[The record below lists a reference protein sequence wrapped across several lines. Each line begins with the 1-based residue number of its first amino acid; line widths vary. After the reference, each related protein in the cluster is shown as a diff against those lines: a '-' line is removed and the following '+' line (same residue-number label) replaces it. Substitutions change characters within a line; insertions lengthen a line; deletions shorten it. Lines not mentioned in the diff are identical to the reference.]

1 MARLPP
7 PCHPLYCRLRLFDR
21 RTRRHPPLRTTFLLA
36 ALGICHSRR
45 LPTQRRCRSDPN
57 GTSPTRS
64 QQSEGASSSRSPG
77 PSQDALAAIRRSA
90 RRQEFPITDAVRL
103 TRYNSII
110 NSSFSTCFTRS
121 RPNLSAGETWSGLIG
136 PEFWSRTLAPSGR
149 IVAERTVSADILEP
163 DGDSIAVRD
172 LLHYHTRVIRS

>member
-7 PCHPLYCRLRLFDR
+7 PCHPLYCRLRLFDG

-36 ALGICHSRR
+36 ALGICHSRG

-64 QQSEGASSSRSPG
+64 QQSEGATSSRSPR
-77 PSQDALAAIRRSA
+77 PFRDALAAIRRSA

-103 TRYNSII
+103 RA
-110 NSSFSTCFTRS
+110 C
-121 RPNLSAGETWSGLIG
+121 
-136 PEFWSRTLAPSGR
+136 PSNIR
-149 IVAERTVSADILEP
+149 KDAILKF
-163 DGDSIAVRD
+163 
-172 LLHYHTRVIRS
+172 Y

>member
-36 ALGICHSRR
+36 ALGICHSRG

-64 QQSEGASSSRSPG
+64 QQSEGASSSRSPR
-77 PSQDALAAIRRSA
+77 PFRDALAAIRRSA

-103 TRYNSII
+103 TNGELNFLFLQNRELHKKEGEFMD
-110 NSSFSTCFTRS
+110 SFCK
-121 RPNLSAGETWSGLIG
+121 
-136 PEFWSRTLAPSGR
+136 AP
-149 IVAERTVSADILEP
+149 
-163 DGDSIAVRD
+163 
-172 LLHYHTRVIRS
+172 

>member
-103 TRYNSII
+103 TKCLTQKPTSPGYRQPLTAFETHNGRSTFAAGTALRAPL
-110 NSSFSTCFTRS
+110 SSFFSPGRGC
-121 RPNLSAGETWSGLIG
+121 PLSG
-136 PEFWSRTLAPSGR
+136 
-149 IVAERTVSADILEP
+149 
-163 DGDSIAVRD
+163 
-172 LLHYHTRVIRS
+172 

>member
-36 ALGICHSRR
+36 ALGICHSRG

-64 QQSEGASSSRSPG
+64 QQSEGASSSRSPR
-77 PSQDALAAIRRSA
+77 PFRDALAAIRRSE
-90 RRQEFPITDAVRL
+90 RPQEFPITDAVRL
-103 TRYNSII
+103 ARYGPFVERMNGSCAVGAW
-110 NSSFSTCFTRS
+110 SSASVRS
-121 RPNLSAGETWSGLIG
+121 L
-136 PEFWSRTLAPSGR
+136 
-149 IVAERTVSADILEP
+149 V
-163 DGDSIAVRD
+163 
-172 LLHYHTRVIRS
+172 

>member
-103 TRYNSII
+103 IRCEKASRLFRVISTPII
-110 NSSFSTCFTRS
+110 Q
-121 RPNLSAGETWSGLIG
+121 L
-136 PEFWSRTLAPSGR
+136 GR
-149 IVAERTVSADILEP
+149 ARVPVP
-163 DGDSIAVRD
+163 GG
-172 LLHYHTRVIRS
+172 LLHECAE

>member
-7 PCHPLYCRLRLFDR
+7 PCHPLYCRLRLFER

-36 ALGICHSRR
+36 ALGICHSRG

-103 TRYNSII
+103 GLRLVTGRQVSNDRGAPFPVSAAARCPRYAITRYG
-110 NSSFSTCFTRS
+110 TEKR
-121 RPNLSAGETWSGLIG
+121 R
-136 PEFWSRTLAPSGR
+136 R
-149 IVAERTVSADILEP
+149 
-163 DGDSIAVRD
+163 
-172 LLHYHTRVIRS
+172 

>member
-36 ALGICHSRR
+36 ALGICHSRG

-64 QQSEGASSSRSPG
+64 QQSEGASSSRSPR
-77 PSQDALAAIRRSA
+77 PFRDALAAIRRSA

-103 TRYNSII
+103 SAPRLP
-110 NSSFSTCFTRS
+110 RS
-121 RPNLSAGETWSGLIG
+121 AATYAGISATLPQAPNCHIDCDSPVVGWLG
-136 PEFWSRTLAPSGR
+136 P
-149 IVAERTVSADILEP
+149 
-163 DGDSIAVRD
+163 
-172 LLHYHTRVIRS
+172 

>member
-36 ALGICHSRR
+36 ALGICHSRG

-64 QQSEGASSSRSPG
+64 QQSEGASSSRSPR
-77 PSQDALAAIRRSA
+77 PFRDALAAIRRSA

-103 TRYNSII
+103 VTVQNIHDVLEHWA
-110 NSSFSTCFTRS
+110 F
-121 RPNLSAGETWSGLIG
+121 A
-136 PEFWSRTLAPSGR
+136 AVV
-149 IVAERTVSADILEP
+149 VAVM
-163 DGDSIAVRD
+163 
-172 LLHYHTRVIRS
+172 

>member
-36 ALGICHSRR
+36 ALGICHSRG

-64 QQSEGASSSRSPG
+64 QQSEGASSSRSPR
-77 PSQDALAAIRRSA
+77 PFRDALAAIRRSA
-90 RRQEFPITDAVRL
+90 RRQELPITDAVRL
-103 TRYNSII
+103 ISC
-110 NSSFSTCFTRS
+110 SKVQQ
-121 RPNLSAGETWSGLIG
+121 LE
-136 PEFWSRTLAPSGR
+136 LALEALGTDQ
-149 IVAERTVSADILEP
+149 AERLAMFLTPIRPPLRDRKFAD
-163 DGDSIAVRD
+163 
-172 LLHYHTRVIRS
+172 

>member
-36 ALGICHSRR
+36 ALGICHSRG

-64 QQSEGASSSRSPG
+64 QQSEGASSSRSPR
-77 PSQDALAAIRRSA
+77 PFRDALAAIRRSA
-90 RRQEFPITDAVRL
+90 RRKKFPITDAVRL
-103 TRYNSII
+103 VSVVLDIRLAQVLADCLHNWASAPMLATLRNSD
-110 NSSFSTCFTRS
+110 R
-121 RPNLSAGETWSGLIG
+121 R
-136 PEFWSRTLAPSGR
+136 
-149 IVAERTVSADILEP
+149 
-163 DGDSIAVRD
+163 
-172 LLHYHTRVIRS
+172 